1 MKNKKP
7 TYNTLQNVGYM
18 ASLAWNHRKTVL
30 LLVVIQAALTVGLN
44 LLELFVVPG
53 ILRLVETAAPLNQL
67 IAIVVLFALAFIL
80 VDGLLGYVKATG
92 TWGPVFLRGTL
103 ASWYH
108 AKFCQTSFPNVSDQN
123 FLKKMES
130 GIKALQNNSS
140 AGEYIWTTLTEFTT
154 NIIGF
159 AIYLLLMADLDPV
172 IILVT
177 AAATIASY
185 YCSKNINSWGY
196 RHKEEEGEHLHG
208 INYITSLSRDYKLAK
223 DVRIL
228 NMKPWLDD
236 VYNKS
241 MALYKSF
248 LMKRERIYF
257 AADAIDAALAFLRNG
272 IAYAY
277 LIAMVMDGGLSA
289 AQFLLYFSAI
299 GGFTAWVTGIFTN
312 ITKLRQESLDI
323 CATREF
329 LEHAEQFQF
338 EDGAPLE
345 PQKGK
350 PYALELRDVTFRYP
364 GAEKDTLSH
373 INLSIA
379 PGEKLAVVGLNGA
392 GKTTL
397 IKLLCGFIDPTEGE
411 VLLDGQDI
419 RQYNRRDYYRH
430 FSAVFQNFS
439 VLAGT
444 IAENVAQVTKES
456 GKLDMEWVKQCVER
470 AGLKETAEKLP
481 QQYETHL
488 DRRMFDDAVDL
499 SGGQMQRLMLA
510 RALYKSAPI
519 LVLDEPTAAL
529 DPIAES
535 DIYQRYNQLTQ
546 GSTSVYISHRL
557 ASTRFCDRIVLIEN
571 GGILEEGTHE
581 DLLSKGGRYAE
592 LFEIQSRYYR
602 ENRPELGEEAET
614 TAKGEICYE
623 R

>member
-7 TYNTLQNVGYM
+7 TYNTLQNVGFM
-18 ASLAWNHRKTVL
+18 TSLAWNHRKTVL
-30 LLVVIQAALTVGLN
+30 LLVAAHAALEVTLS

-53 ILRLVETAAPLNQL
+53 VLQAVEMAAPLNQL
-67 IAIVVLFALAFIL
+67 VAMVLFFAIGFIL
-80 VDGLLGYVKATG
+80 TDGLIGYVKANTLG
-92 TWGPVFLRGTL
+92 GRVSLRIKL
-103 ASWYH
+103 NLVYH
-108 AKFCQTSFPNVSDQN
+108 EKFCRTAYPNIEDQS
-123 FLKKMES
+123 FLKKMEA
-130 GIKALQNNSS
+130 GLQSLQSNSR
-140 AGEYIWTTLTEFTT
+140 AGEHIWETLKELLKNFA
-154 NIIGF
+154 GF
-159 AIYLLLMADLDPV
+159 AIYLLLLANLHPV
-172 IILVT
+172 IIFVT
-177 AAATIASY
+177 ATATIVSY
-185 YCSKNINSWGY
+185 FCGKNINSWGY
-196 RHKEEEGEHLHG
+196 RHKEEEGEYLHRLE
-208 INYITSLSRDYKLAK
+208 YITRRSRDYQLAK

-228 NMKPWLDD
+228 NMRPWLED

-248 LMKRERIYF
+248 LLKRERIYF
-257 AADAIDAALAFLRNG
+257 AADAIDVALAFLRNG

-277 LIAMVMDGGLSA
+277 LIAMVMEGRLTA
-289 AQFLLYFSAI
+289 PQFLLYFSAI

-397 IKLLCGFIDPTEGE
+397 IKLLCGFYDPTQGS

-430 FSAVFQNFS
+430 FSAVFQKFS

-444 IAENVAQVTKES
+444 IAENVAQTDKNI
-456 GKLDMEWVKQCVER
+456 DMALVKQCVER
-470 AGLKETAEKLP
+470 AGLKETMEALP
-481 QQYETHL
+481 QGYETHL
-488 DRRMFDDAVDL
+488 DRKMFDDAVDL

-581 DLLSKGGRYAE
+581 ELLSKGGRYAE
-592 LFEIQSRYYR
+592 LFEIQSRYYQ
-602 ENRPELGEEAET
+602 ENYQGEKGEE
-614 TAKGEICYE
+614 CYE
-623 R
+623 K